1 MKQHEFNVGHDLTLS
16 RDQYIKQYYFEVN
29 LNKCKSQQ
37 LQNTQ

>member
-1 MKQHEFNVGHDLTLS
+1 MKQQEFSVGRDPTLS

-29 LNKCKSQQ
+29 LNKCKSQK